1 MQYCEACKVYIRGE
15 RRHCP
20 LCQGP
25 LSGGGDEREE
35 PFPLLAMPP
44 RPYHLFW
51 RLLLFL
57 SAAAA
62 VICGAINVLLWQGG
76 PWSLYVL
83 AGLGSMWLSLG
94 IALNKRG
101 SPTKGLLWQVAILS
115 SLAALWDLCTGWHG
129 WSLDYVVPTLCVFA
143 MLALALLAKLLH
155 LRVEDYMI
163 YLVIDALF
171 GIVPLLFL
179 LLGWLRVFYPS
190 VICVAVSLLSLCAL
204 LLFEGERMRMEVKK
218 RLHL

>member
-35 PFPLLAMPP
+35 PFPLLAM
-44 RPYHLFW
+44 
-51 RLLLFL
+51 
-57 SAAAA
+57 
-62 VICGAINVLLWQGG
+62 LWQGG

-143 MLALALLAKLLH
+143 MLAMALLAKLLH

-218 RLHL
+218 GLHL